1 MQVKGTVQAGQT
13 KLVLGEG
20 STFTPRGQ
28 PIPPLEPP
36 MKTVQEVKPTEKD

>member
-13 KLVLGEG
+13 KIVLGEG

-28 PIPPLEPP
+28 PIPPLGHP